1 MGVLMVLLY
10 VLLAVFLILGIL
22 LCIAFVR
29 LGRELK
35 KLGDDT
41 ESLIVRMQRTTQT
54 VQVAIPLIALA
65 KQAGEALLV
74 RRDQLM
80 KRKK

>member
-65 KQAGEALLV
+65 KQAGEALLA